1 MNLNDIL
8 VNIKFWFFSHGI
20 KVILIAATI
29 LILIRVVR
37 GMSRRL
43 ASLFLKIKHDEEAK
57 KRADTVESVFRN
69 ILSVL
74 VAVLGLMMILS
85 ELGVEIGPLL
95 AAAGVAGLALGFA
108 GQSLIKDIINGFF
121 MLLEDQLRVGD
132 YVTVAGISGQ
142 VERINLKLTVLRD
155 WEGNMHFIPNSQIET
170 VTNKTREFS
179 RIILDIGVAYRENVD
194 EVMEIIREVDK
205 GLRKDPVTRGAFID
219 PVEVMGLERFDDSA
233 VVVRARLTTRPGLQ
247 WKARREFNR
256 RLKMVFD
263 QRDIEIPFPHRTVY
277 MGHEKDG
284 SAAPLFVARTDTDH
298 KES

>member
-1 MNLNDIL
+1 MNLNEVLI
-8 VNIKFWFFSHGI
+8 NIKFWFFNHGI
-20 KVILIAATI
+20 RVILIAVTI
-29 LILIRVVR
+29 LILIRVAR
-37 GMSRRL
+37 GVSRRL
-43 ASLFLKIKHDEEAK
+43 AALFMKVKHDEEAK
-57 KRADTVESVFRN
+57 KRADTIESVLRN
-69 ILSVL
+69 VFSVL

-108 GQSLIKDIINGFF
+108 GQSLVKDIINGFF
-121 MLLEDQLRVGD
+121 LLLEDQLRVGD

-194 EVMEIIREVDK
+194 EVMEIIREVDN
-205 GLRKDPVTRGAFID
+205 GLREDPESRSVFIN

-284 SAAPLFVARTDTDH
+284 SAAPLIVAQSDIDR